1 MLSVK
6 KLSFEYKKNVPI
18 LKNVNFTLRKGVTLL
33 VGENGSGKST
43 LIQVLTK
50 AFATESDIFWNEEK
64 LDNISLKEKMAYLPQ
79 KFEVYPSVKVKDLLE
94 FVALARGIKKSDIKK
109 EVAEVARKVNIDS
122 YLQQKIRK
130 CSIGT
135 KQRVGIA
142 STLLGNAEIVIMDE
156 PTAGIDPKERVRFYQ
171 IVKDFLADKT
181 VLISTHILDDIEIL
195 ADNVLML
202 SNGEITFDGDY
213 QKFLHSLDGL
223 LFRIELSRLKES
235 DLMQC
240 VHVLKQEREGDKIF
254 YHVIAKNNSGE
265 IESFAEQIK
274 PTLEDLWN
282 YYQERNRWENG
293 IEN

>member
-142 STLLGNAEIVIMDE
+142 STLLGNAEIVILDE

-223 LFRIELSRLKES
+223 LFRIELSRLEELN
-235 DLMQC
+235 LMQQ
-240 VHVLKQEREGDKIF
+240 VFVLKRERDGEKIF
-254 YHVIAKNNSGE
+254 CHVVAKNNPSK